1 MKTKGIQR
9 PTKPSVVATLLAV
22 LALFGC
28 SDTQRLEATG
38 KSAVRGINALV
49 DSPELSFLIEERSIG
64 GVAFKSVA
72 GFAEY
77 DDLSYN
83 FNFDILL
90 PGDIETTRL
99 GSQFID
105 FVVNNEYTV
114 VLTGSYDNP
123 IISFWEEPERI
134 FDGSET
140 IFEMDFAHLAASQG
154 EVDVYLAAIGTTP
167 VLGEEIGSLNV
178 GERIPYQEFTDGIYE
193 FIVTPK
199 GLPGTILF

>member
-9 PTKPSVVATLLAV
+9 RTKSSVVATLLTV

-49 DSPELSFLIEERSIG
+49 DSPEISFLIEERSIG
-64 GVAFKSVA
+64 GVSFKGVA

-77 DDLSYN
+77 DDLTYN

-90 PGDIETTRL
+90 TGDTEATRL

-105 FVVNNEYTV
+105 VVVDHEYTV
-114 VLTGSYDNP
+114 VLSGRFVFQRTAITTVHLMEGYMKMLDVRFIPMTGFGIHIVH
-123 IISFWEEPERI
+123 IIQL
-134 FDGSET
+134 
-140 IFEMDFAHLAASQG
+140 MC
-154 EVDVYLAAIGTTP
+154 
-167 VLGEEIGSLNV
+167 
-178 GERIPYQEFTDGIYE
+178 
-193 FIVTPK
+193 
-199 GLPGTILF
+199 